1 MANKGDFSDFGTP
14 NDRPKSKRA
23 LLCPFT
29 ASVLASPRFLT
40 NLAIEPPLPTLP
52 MPLKLGQPL
61 PEISLKQKTDAG
73 LVDVNLRRNVGKGK
87 TVILFVPLA
96 FTGVCTDELCKVT
109 GLLDEY
115 KKLGADVIA
124 ISVDSPFAQEAWAK
138 QAGINLTLVSD
149 FNRVALK
156 AFKVKDTR
164 VIPEKTG
171 LLNVAKRSV
180 FVADKAGNVIHSEVK
195 RDPSSMPNFAKIKKA
210 VEA

>member
-1 MANKGDFSDFGTP
+1 MGKVAFFATFQAYGL
-14 NDRPKSKRA
+14 A
-23 LLCPFT
+23 LDGFMPFFRGPP
-29 ASVLASPRFLT
+29 SPH
-40 NLAIEPPLPTLP
+40 LPH
-52 MPLKLGQPL
+52 
-61 PEISLKQKTDAG
+61 A
-73 LVDVNLRRNVGKGK
+73 
-87 TVILFVPLA
+87 VILFVPLA

-138 QAGINLTLVSD
+138 SASIGVTLASD
-149 FNRVALK
+149 FNRVAVK

-180 FVADKAGNVIHSEVK
+180 FVADKNGLVVHSEVK

>member
-1 MANKGDFSDFGTP
+1 
-14 NDRPKSKRA
+14 
-23 LLCPFT
+23 
-29 ASVLASPRFLT
+29 
-40 NLAIEPPLPTLP
+40 
-52 MPLKLGQPL
+52 MPLKVGQPL

-73 LVDVNLRRNVGKGK
+73 LVEVSLRRNVGKGS

-96 FTGVCTDELCKVT
+96 FTGVCTDELCKFS

-115 KKLGADVIA
+115 KSLKADIIA
-124 ISVDSPFAQEAWAK
+124 ISVDSPFAQEAWVKAN
-138 QAGINLTLVSD
+138 AISVTVVSD
-149 FNRVALK
+149 FNRVAVK

-180 FVADKAGNVIHSEVK
+180 FVADKNGNVVHSEVK
-195 RDPSSMPNFAKIKKA
+195 RDPASMPNFAKIKKA

>member
-1 MANKGDFSDFGTP
+1 
-14 NDRPKSKRA
+14 
-23 LLCPFT
+23 
-29 ASVLASPRFLT
+29 
-40 NLAIEPPLPTLP
+40 
-52 MPLKLGQPL
+52 MPLKIGQPL

-73 LVDVNLRRNVGKGK
+73 LVDVSLRRNVGKGK

-138 QAGINLTLVSD
+138 QAGISLTLVSD